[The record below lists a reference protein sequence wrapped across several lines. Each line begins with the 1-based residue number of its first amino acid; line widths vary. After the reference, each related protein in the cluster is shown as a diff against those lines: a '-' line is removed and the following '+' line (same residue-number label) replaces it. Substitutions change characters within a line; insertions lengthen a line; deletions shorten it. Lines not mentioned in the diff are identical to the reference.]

1 MYTEQSNQVALE
13 KFKAMIKIMNS
24 KKAPGYDPITAQLLK
39 DPPTQGISSIG
50 SHI

>member
-13 KFKAMIKIMNS
+13 KFKAMIKIINS

-39 DPPTQGISSIG
+39 DRSDYPFKSYKLR
-50 SHI
+50 